1 MTALLALGAPARA
14 QPVEVEG
21 QKFEP
26 TVQVGGQTLT
36 LNGVGLRKRA
46 IFKVYVN
53 GLYVPQKSTDAAT
66 LINEKGARRASLRML
81 RDVDADSF
89 VSAFTDGLKDN
100 LSEAQLAALKPQIDA
115 FNATMKS
122 IGEAKKGD
130 VINFDYTPEGGT
142 RITVNGQP
150 QGHGDPRTRLL
161 LRCHAHLA
169 GRQAGRRWPEERD
182 AGRLTMCGVATALNA
197 GSQLWSLR
205 RSARV
210 AIETDGESVA
220 GLRFVPPAPRSRAG
234 E

>member
-1 MTALLALGAPARA
+1 MRAWLQAAAVAAAVALNVGAQA
-14 QPVEVEG
+14 QPVELEG

-46 IFKVYVN
+46 IFKVYLN

-89 VSAFTDGLKDN
+89 VSAFTDGLKNN

-115 FNATMKS
+115 FTATMKS
-122 IGEAKKGD
+122 FGEAKKGD
-130 VINFDYTPEGGT
+130 VINFDYAPDGGT

-150 QGHGDPRTRLL
+150 RGNPIPGHDFYAAVMRIWLGDKPVD
-161 LRCHAHLA
+161 
-169 GRQAGRRWPEERD
+169 E
-182 AGRLTMCGVATALNA
+182 
-197 GSQLWSLR
+197 
-205 RSARV
+205 
-210 AIETDGESVA
+210 
-220 GLRFVPPAPRSRAG
+220 GLKKG
-234 E
+234 MLGG

>member
-1 MTALLALGAPARA
+1 MRAWLQAATVAAAVALNAGAQA
-14 QPVEVEG
+14 QPVELEG

-46 IFKVYVN
+46 IFKVYLN

-89 VSAFTDGLKDN
+89 VSAFTDGLKNN

-115 FNATMKS
+115 FTATMKS
-122 IGEAKKGD
+122 VGEAKKGD
-130 VINFDYTPEGGT
+130 VINFDYAPEGGT

-150 QGHGDPRTRLL
+150 RGNPIPGHDFYAAVMRIWLGDKPVD
-161 LRCHAHLA
+161 
-169 GRQAGRRWPEERD
+169 E
-182 AGRLTMCGVATALNA
+182 
-197 GSQLWSLR
+197 
-205 RSARV
+205 
-210 AIETDGESVA
+210 
-220 GLRFVPPAPRSRAG
+220 GLKKG
-234 E
+234 MLGG

>member
-1 MTALLALGAPARA
+1 MRAWLQAATVAVAVALTAGAQA
-14 QPVEVEG
+14 QPVEFEG

-46 IFKVYVN
+46 IFKVYLN

-89 VSAFTDGLKDN
+89 VSAFTDGLKSN

-115 FNATMKS
+115 FTATMKS
-122 IGEAKKGD
+122 VGEAKKGD
-130 VINFDYTPEGGT
+130 VINFDYAPDGGT

-150 QGHGDPRTRLL
+150 RGNPIPGHDFYAAVMRIWLGDKPVD
-161 LRCHAHLA
+161 
-169 GRQAGRRWPEERD
+169 E
-182 AGRLTMCGVATALNA
+182 
-197 GSQLWSLR
+197 
-205 RSARV
+205 
-210 AIETDGESVA
+210 
-220 GLRFVPPAPRSRAG
+220 GLKKG
-234 E
+234 MLGG

>member
-1 MTALLALGAPARA
+1 MRAWLQAAAVAAAVALNVGAQA
-14 QPVEVEG
+14 QPVELEG

-46 IFKVYVN
+46 IFKVYLN

-89 VSAFTDGLKDN
+89 VSAFTDGLKNN

-115 FNATMKS
+115 FTATMKS
-122 IGEAKKGD
+122 VGEAKKGD
-130 VINFDYTPEGGT
+130 VINFDYAPDGGT

-150 QGHGDPRTRLL
+150 RGNPIPGHDFYAAVMRIWLGDKPV
-161 LRCHAHLA
+161 
-169 GRQAGRRWPEERD
+169 D
-182 AGRLTMCGVATALNA
+182 
-197 GSQLWSLR
+197 
-205 RSARV
+205 
-210 AIETDGESVA
+210 DGLKK
-220 GLRFVPPAPRSRAG
+220 GMLG
-234 E
+234 G

>member
-1 MTALLALGAPARA
+1 MRAWLQAVAVAVAVALNVGAQA
-14 QPVEVEG
+14 QPVELEG

-46 IFKVYVN
+46 IFKVYLN

-89 VSAFTDGLKDN
+89 VGAFTDGLKNN

-115 FNATMKS
+115 FTATMKS
-122 IGEAKKGD
+122 VGEAKKGD
-130 VINFDYTPEGGT
+130 VINFDYAPDGGT

-150 QGHGDPRTRLL
+150 RGNPIPGHDFYAAVMRIWLGDKPV
-161 LRCHAHLA
+161 
-169 GRQAGRRWPEERD
+169 D
-182 AGRLTMCGVATALNA
+182 
-197 GSQLWSLR
+197 
-205 RSARV
+205 
-210 AIETDGESVA
+210 DGLKK
-220 GLRFVPPAPRSRAG
+220 GMLG
-234 E
+234 G